1 MLYLLIHMKLL
12 ISDIY
17 SYPVPE
23 SVVVVE
29 HPIYKSSSVK
39 NLSMAR
45 PVEETE
51 EFLVG
56 NLNLA

>member
-23 SVVVVE
+23 SVVVE